1 MTRDDQNKYMEMAIE
16 MAVES
21 GTPFAAIIVNENK
34 ECISAVN
41 SVRSDLDATAHAEI
55 NVIRKLKDMNLSDR
69 SKLTLVTTCEP
80 CPMCMSAVIWAGIGK
95 VVFGCSINDIKNFKN
110 QIGISSLEVAQKSWY
125 PLEVKGGIRRDECLS
140 LFHIND

>member
-1 MTRDDQNKYMEMAIE
+1 MEMAME
-16 MAVES
+16 MAADS

-34 ECISAVN
+34 EFISAVN
-41 SVRSDLDATAHAEI
+41 SVRSDKDATAHAEI
-55 NVIRKLKDMNLSDR
+55 NVIRRLKDLKVSDS

-95 VVFGCSINDIKNFKN
+95 VVYGCSIDDIKDLKN
-110 QIGISSLEVAQKSWY
+110 QIGISSLEVAGKSWY
-125 PLEVKGGIRRDECLS
+125 PVEVTGGIKREECLS